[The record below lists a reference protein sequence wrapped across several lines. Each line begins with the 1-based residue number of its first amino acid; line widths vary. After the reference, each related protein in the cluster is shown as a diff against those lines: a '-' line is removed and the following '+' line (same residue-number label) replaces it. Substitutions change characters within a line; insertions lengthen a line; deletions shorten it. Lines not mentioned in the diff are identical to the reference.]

1 MDELRRERKT
11 AMVLADE
18 DIEEYILLD
27 LVEGEAQDKKD
38 RSPHLNEVLEQKEKF
53 NAELCQTVSI
63 LKLGYMWRVLQIVH
77 GGKATILGAEAY
89 IKRVRQ
95 IEKQKVKNQ
104 GGKGTMMKGMSQV
117 ISQVGF
123 GATGN
128 SSAAN
133 NLISGQAN
141 KDIKD
146 PLLLD
151 IDKYMTELVG
161 KITATGT
168 AKLKS
173 FV

>member
-1 MDELRRERKT
+1 
-11 AMVLADE
+11 
-18 DIEEYILLD
+18 
-27 LVEGEAQDKKD
+27 
-38 RSPHLNEVLEQKEKF
+38 LNEVLEQKAFF

-77 GGKATILGAEAY
+77 GSKATILGAEAY

-95 IEKQKVKNQ
+95 IEKQKIKNQ
-104 GGKGTMMKGMSQV
+104 GGKGMMMKGMSQV
-117 ISQVGF
+117 ISQVGL
-123 GATGN
+123 GSMGN

-133 NLISGQAN
+133 NLISGQTN

-161 KITATGT
+161 KITSNGT
-168 AKLKS
+168 A
-173 FV
+173 